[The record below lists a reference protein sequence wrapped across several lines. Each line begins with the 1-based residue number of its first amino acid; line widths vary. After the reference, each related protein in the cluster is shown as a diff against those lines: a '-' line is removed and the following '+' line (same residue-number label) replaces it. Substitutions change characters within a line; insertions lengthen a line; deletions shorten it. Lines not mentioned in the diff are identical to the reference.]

1 MNNSFK
7 LHILTPDRQF
17 YTGEAVE
24 FKSESL
30 VGRIEILPNHVP
42 MVTVIKP
49 ALSVF
54 IETNTNKL
62 SAFIS
67 NGIIK
72 VENNEV
78 TVLCDAAEWP
88 EEIDIKRAEESKKR
102 AEERLSKRNDFNL
115 KRAENS
121 LLRALVRLRV
131 KGI

>member
-7 LHILTPDRQF
+7 LRILTPDRQF
-17 YTGEAVE
+17 YIGEAVE
-24 FKSESL
+24 FISESL
-30 VGRIEILPNHVP
+30 VGRVEILPNHVP

-49 ALSVF
+49 AASVF
-54 IETNTNKL
+54 IESNGNELK
-62 SAFIS
+62 AFLS

-78 TVLCDAAEWP
+78 NVLCDAAEWP

-102 AEERLSKRNDFNL
+102 AEERLSKRNDFNI

-121 LLRALVRLRV
+121 LLRALARLRI